1 MSFATRRHATITV
14 VRRTFLLLLLVLPQA
29 CSPGP
34 SCGLTPLSLKF
45 DTTNGTVSLRVE
57 TANTPEERAK
67 GLMGRVTLPA
77 DEGMAFL
84 YDAPTQESFWMKDTS
99 IPLSIAF
106 WDEDGRIIS
115 ILDMSPCTADPCRT
129 YSSGLPFTG
138 AVEVNQGYFADHGIQ
153 VRDRVHFVAYACA

>member
-1 MSFATRRHATITV
+1 MV

-29 CSPGP
+29 CSSGP
-34 SCGLTPLSLKF
+34 SCDLPPLSMTF

-57 TANTPEERAK
+57 TANTPEERAM
-67 GLMGRVTLPA
+67 GLMGRATLPA

-84 YDAPTQESFWMKDTS
+84 YDAPTQETFWMKDTL

-106 WDEDGRIIS
+106 WGQDERIIS

-129 YSSGLPFTG
+129 YSPGVPFVG
-138 AVEVNQGYFADHGIQ
+138 AVEVNQGYFAEQSIRVG
-153 VRDRVHFVAYACA
+153 DRIHFVAYACA